1 MRRPILLPITLF
13 IALSLGT
20 ARPNPQD
27 DFLLAKHRAGSV
39 QGGMTIDALHR
50 KHKPQSTKLVARY
63 PEGMFTPM
71 LEVYLEGA
79 AAEDRPSLLIEID
92 KENEWIVRSIRVTDR
107 RFRTA
112 KGIGVGA
119 TPGGI
124 RRAYAVTWI
133 AFGEGAIYAY
143 VEEVGLSFELDVN
156 DPPREWYKTKDQRLI
171 PDGAKVVSALVY
183 WNPEAKRSNRDG
195 RFKKNLH

>member
-1 MRRPILLPITLF
+1 MLFLALLSSPARS
-13 IALSLGT
+13 IA
-20 ARPNPQD
+20 QD
-27 DFLLAKHRAGSV
+27 DFLLARRRAGSV
-39 QGGMTIDALHR
+39 QVGMTVDALHR

-79 AAEDRPSLLIEID
+79 AAEGRPSLLIEID

-119 TPGGI
+119 TLGEI
-124 RRAYAVTWI
+124 RKAYAITWI
-133 AFGEGAIYAY
+133 AFGEGALYAN
-143 VEEVGLSFELDVN
+143 VEEVGLSFELEGAN
-156 DPPREWYKTKDQRLI
+156 PPREWYKTGDQRLI

-183 WNPEAKRSNRDG
+183 WDPEAKRSNRDG

>member
-1 MRRPILLPITLF
+1 MRRPKLLPATLF
-13 IALSLGT
+13 LALSLGI

-39 QGGMTIDALHR
+39 QVGMTVDALHR

-63 PEGMFTPM
+63 PEGMFTPI

-79 AAEDRPSLLIEID
+79 AAEGRPSMLIEID
-92 KENEWIVRSIRVTDR
+92 KERDWIVRSISVTDR

-119 TPGGI
+119 TLGEI

-133 AFGEGAIYAY
+133 AFGEGSLYAN
-143 VEEVGLSFELDVN
+143 VEEVGLSFELDVT
-156 DPPREWYKTKDQRLI
+156 DPPREWYKTRDQRLI
-171 PDGAKVVSALVY
+171 PDGAKVVSAVVY
-183 WNPEAKRSNRDG
+183 WDPEAKRRDRDG